1 MDAETPVRSGQERV
15 FALLEQKAELPALG
29 ASVAKVV
36 QLSSSADQD
45 LQQLANFILSD
56 VSLSQR
62 VLRVANSARFQTAAG
77 PCRLVSKA
85 IMLIGLDN
93 VRSLALTALLLD
105 KLSDRKKAARLRGE
119 FTCSFFASILAREAA
134 VRVPGTSPEEA
145 SISALFKN
153 LGRLLVVSLDLPL
166 HEEIVAHAREHNISE
181 NQAALPVIGMTYA
194 QLSGVVIRKWG
205 MPESIAQAVEDIP
218 AAMGNVSKLTNMQK
232 TQVVVSF
239 SNETAACMV
248 GSMGQKRERL
258 LTNVLKR
265 YGEPLQLERS
275 TLTTLTETV
284 GRDTINLTAGLGL
297 GYLVEESEAP
307 EEEEIAAAHAED
319 AASDLPLE
327 LRMDAQVPGRVVA
340 AAAAADAPAAAD
352 AAARGQGGQ
361 TQTHGAQA
369 AGQTPGK
376 GAPSAVNASFGSLVA
391 APQPAPPTTLEI
403 LLSYVQEIATT
414 MASGNM
420 NVQDVFALVLEA
432 LYSGMKFKR
441 VLGCLR
447 DPVRSLYRC
456 RTALGADRAEMLAR
470 FQFPLEYGP
479 DLFHAALAHQTDVHI
494 SDASDEKVASRL
506 PAWHRGLLP
515 ATRSFFLLPLVVN
528 KHVVGFIYGDRDE
541 CDANAYSK
549 QELDLARTLRSQVL
563 LALRGIK

>member
-1 MDAETPVRSGQERV
+1 MEAVTQTPSGRERV
-15 FALLEQKAELPALG
+15 LALLEQKIELPALG

-45 LQQLANFILSD
+45 IQQLANFILSD
-56 VSLSQR
+56 VSLTQR

-134 VRVPGTSPEEA
+134 ERMPGTSPEEA

-166 HEEIVAHAREHNISE
+166 HEEIVALAREQNIAE
-181 NQAALPVIGMTYA
+181 NQAAVQLIGMTYP
-194 QLSGVVIRKWG
+194 QLSGMVIRQWG
-205 MPESIAQAVEDIP
+205 MPESIAQAVEGMP
-218 AAMGNVSKLTNMQK
+218 AAMGDVSRLTQMEK
-232 TQVVVSF
+232 TQIVVSF
-239 SNETAACMV
+239 SNETSACMV
-248 GSMGQKRERL
+248 GSIGQKRERL
-258 LTNVLKR
+258 LTQVLQR
-265 YGEPLQLERS
+265 YGTPLKLERS
-275 TLTTLTETV
+275 TLNTLTETV

-297 GYLVEESEAP
+297 GYLVEEAEAA
-307 EEEEIAAAHAED
+307 EEEVAADHEAD
-319 AASDLPLE
+319 ATSDDVPLE
-327 LRMDAQVPGRVVA
+327 LRMDAQLPQAGAAAQA
-340 AAAAADAPAAAD
+340 AAA
-352 AAARGQGGQ
+352 R
-361 TQTHGAQA
+361 A
-369 AGQTPGK
+369 AGKAGSAG
-376 GAPSAVNASFGSLVA
+376 GASAVNASLGDLA
-391 APQPAPPTTLEI
+391 ATPQPPAPTPLEI

-420 NVQDVFALVLEA
+420 NVQNVFVLVLEA
-432 LYSGMKFKR
+432 LYTGMKFKR

-447 DPVRSLYRC
+447 DPVRGLYRC
-456 RTALGADRAEMLAR
+456 RTALGADRGEMLAR
-470 FQFPLEYGP
+470 FQFPLEYSP

-494 SDASDEKVASRL
+494 SDARDEKVAARL
-506 PAWHRGLLP
+506 PQWYRGLLP
-515 ATRSFFLLPLVVN
+515 EARSFFLLPLVVN
-528 KHVVGFIYGDRDE
+528 KHVIGFIYGDRDE
-541 CDANAYSK
+541 CDVNAYSK

-563 LALRGIK
+563 LALRGVK

>member
-1 MDAETPVRSGQERV
+1 MDAVTQTPSGRERV
-15 FALLEQKAELPALG
+15 LALLEQKIELPALG

-45 LQQLANFILSD
+45 IQQLANFILSD
-56 VSLSQR
+56 VSLTQR

-134 VRVPGTSPEEA
+134 ERIAGTSPEEA

-166 HEEIVAHAREHNISE
+166 HEEIVALARDQNITE
-181 NQAALPVIGMTYA
+181 NQAAVRLIGMTYP
-194 QLSGVVIRKWG
+194 QLSGMVIRQWG
-205 MPESIAQAVEDIP
+205 MPESIAQAVEGTP
-218 AAMGNVSKLTNMQK
+218 AAMGDVSRLTQMEK
-232 TQVVVSF
+232 TQIVVSF
-239 SNETAACMV
+239 SNDTSACMV
-248 GSMGQKRERL
+248 GSIGQKRERL
-258 LTNVLKR
+258 LTQVLQR
-265 YGEPLQLERS
+265 YGTSLKLERS

-297 GYLVEESEAP
+297 GYLVEEAEAA
-307 EEEEIAAAHAED
+307 EEELAAEHEAE
-319 AASDLPLE
+319 ATSDDVPLE
-327 LRMDAQVPGRVVA
+327 LRMDAQLQLGGAAGA
-340 AAAAADAPAAAD
+340 AAQERDSAGAGAGGRSGG
-352 AAARGQGGQ
+352 RGGS
-361 TQTHGAQA
+361 
-369 AGQTPGK
+369 
-376 GAPSAVNASFGSLVA
+376 SAVNASLGELSA
-391 APQPAPPTTLEI
+391 TPQPPVPTALEI

-420 NVQDVFALVLEA
+420 NVQNVFVLVLEA
-432 LYSGMKFKR
+432 LYTGMKFKR

-447 DPVRSLYRC
+447 DPVRGLYRC
-456 RTALGADRAEMLAR
+456 RTALGADRGDMLAR
-470 FQFPLEYGP
+470 FQFPLEYAP

-494 SDASDEKVASRL
+494 SDARDEKVAARL
-506 PAWHRGLLP
+506 PQWYRGLLP
-515 ATRSFFLLPLVVN
+515 EARSFFLLPLVVN
-528 KHVVGFIYGDRDE
+528 KHVIGFIYGDRDE
-541 CDANAYSK
+541 CDINAYSK

-563 LALRGIK
+563 LALRGVK

>member
-1 MDAETPVRSGQERV
+1 MDALTHATSGQDRV
-15 FALLEQKAELPALG
+15 LALLEQKAELPALG

-45 LQQLANFILSD
+45 IQQLANFILSD
-56 VSLSQR
+56 VSLTQR
-62 VLRVANSARFQTAAG
+62 VLRVANSARFQTAVG

-134 VRVPGTSPEEA
+134 ERLPGTSAEEA

-166 HEEIVAHAREHNISE
+166 HEEIVAVARDQNVPE
-181 NQAALPVIGMTYA
+181 NRAALEVIGMTYP
-194 QLSGVVIRKWG
+194 QLSGMVVRQWG
-205 MPESIAQAVEDIP
+205 MPESIAQSVEDTP
-218 AAMGNVSKLTNMQK
+218 AATMDLSKLTQMEK
-232 TQVVVSF
+232 TQLLVSF
-239 SNETAACMV
+239 SNETSACMV
-248 GSMGQKRERL
+248 GSIGQKRERL
-258 LTNVLKR
+258 LTQVLKR
-265 YGEPLQLERS
+265 YGQPLKLERA

-297 GYLVEESEAP
+297 GYLVEEAEAV
-307 EEEEIAAAHAED
+307 EEDEIAAAHQADAVAE
-319 AASDLPLE
+319 LPLE
-327 LRMDAQVPGRVVA
+327 LRMDAQVSAHDARGAVAADSNA
-340 AAAAADAPAAAD
+340 AAAGD
-352 AAARGQGGQ
+352 GS
-361 TQTHGAQA
+361 
-369 AGQTPGK
+369 K
-376 GAPSAVNASFGSLVA
+376 GRSVVNASLAGVA
-391 APQPAPPTTLEI
+391 ATPQSAPPTTLDI

-414 MASGNM
+414 MAGGNM
-420 NVQDVFALVLEA
+420 NVQDVFVLVLEA
-432 LYSGMKFKR
+432 LYSGLKFKR

-447 DPVRSLYRC
+447 DPVRGMYRC
-456 RTALGADRAEMLAR
+456 RAALGADRADMLAR

-494 SDASDEKVASRL
+494 SDASDDKVAARL

-541 CDANAYSK
+541 CDMNVYTK

-563 LALRGIK
+563 LALRGLK

>member
-1 MDAETPVRSGQERV
+1 MDAETPLRSGEERV
-15 FALLEQKAELPALG
+15 LALLEQKAELPALG

-62 VLRVANSARFQTAAG
+62 VLRVANSARFQVAAG

-134 VRVPGTSPEEA
+134 GRVPGTSPEEA

-194 QLSGVVIRKWG
+194 QLSGVVIRQWG

-218 AAMGNVSKLTNMQK
+218 PATGNVSRLTNMQK
-232 TQVVVSF
+232 TQIVVSF
-239 SNETAACMV
+239 SNETAACMA
-248 GSMGQKRERL
+248 GSVGQKRERL

-275 TLTTLTETV
+275 TLTTLTEAV

-297 GYLVEESEAP
+297 GYLVEESETS
-307 EEEEIAAAHAED
+307 EEEEIAAAHAAD

-340 AAAAADAPAAAD
+340 AAAAAADPPAAAK
-352 AAARGQGGQ
+352 GQGGQ
-361 TQTHGAQA
+361 TQAHGAQA
-369 AGQTPGK
+369 GQTSGK
-376 GAPSAVNASFGSLVA
+376 VAPSAVNASFEGLVA
-391 APQPAPPTTLEI
+391 APRPAPPTTLEI

-414 MASGNM
+414 MASGNV

-432 LYSGMKFKR
+432 LYSGMRFKR
-441 VLGCLR
+441 VLGCIR

-456 RTALGADRAEMLAR
+456 RTALGADRADMLAR

-494 SDASDEKVASRL
+494 SDASDEKVSSRL

-515 ATRSFFLLPLVVN
+515 ETRSFVLLPLVVN
-528 KHVVGFIYGDRDE
+528 NHVVGFVYGDRDE
-541 CDANAYSK
+541 CDAHAYSK

>member
-1 MDAETPVRSGQERV
+1 MDAVTQGRSGQERLQ
-15 FALLEQKAELPALG
+15 ALLGQKAELPALG

-45 LQQLANFILSD
+45 IQQLANFILSD
-56 VSLSQR
+56 VSLTQR

-134 VRVPGTSPEEA
+134 ERMPGTSPEEA

-166 HEEIVAHAREHNISE
+166 HEEIVAAAREQNIPE
-181 NQAALPVIGMTYA
+181 NQAAVPIIGMTYA
-194 QLSGVVIRKWG
+194 QLSGMVIRMWG

-218 AAMGNVSKLTNMQK
+218 PAAGDVSRLTQMQK

-248 GSMGQKRERL
+248 GSVGQKRERL

-265 YGEPLQLERS
+265 YGAPLKLERA
-275 TLTTLTETV
+275 TLNTLTETV

-297 GYLVEESEAP
+297 GYLVEEAEASD
-307 EEEEIAAAHAED
+307 EEEMAAAHEAE

-327 LRMDAQVPGRVVA
+327 LRIDAQVPSRGA
-340 AAAAADAPAAAD
+340 AAAEAGADNKAKAAA
-352 AAARGQGGQ
+352 AS
-361 TQTHGAQA
+361 GA
-369 AGQTPGK
+369 T
-376 GAPSAVNASFGSLVA
+376 APSAVSASLANVGA
-391 APQPAPPTTLEI
+391 APQPSPATTLEI

-414 MASGNM
+414 MAAGNM
-420 NVQDVFALVLEA
+420 SLQDVFALVLEA

-447 DPVRSLYRC
+447 DPVRGLYRC

-470 FQFPLEYGP
+470 FHFPLEYGP

-494 SDASDEKVASRL
+494 SDAADEKVASRL
-506 PAWHRGLLP
+506 PAWYRGLLP
-515 ATRSFFLLPLVVN
+515 SARSFFLLPLVVN
-528 KHVVGFIYGDRDE
+528 K
-541 CDANAYSK
+541 
-549 QELDLARTLRSQVL
+549 
-563 LALRGIK
+563 

>member
-1 MDAETPVRSGQERV
+1 MDAETLVRSGQERV
-15 FALLEQKAELPALG
+15 LALLEQKAELPALG

-134 VRVPGTSPEEA
+134 GRVSGTSPEEA

-166 HEEIVAHAREHNISE
+166 HEEIVAHARQHNISE

-194 QLSGVVIRKWG
+194 QLSGVVIRQWG

-218 AAMGNVSKLTNMQK
+218 AAIGNVSRLTNMQK
-232 TQVVVSF
+232 MQVVVSF

-248 GSMGQKRERL
+248 GSVGQKRERL

-340 AAAAADAPAAAD
+340 AAAAADPPAAAK
-352 AAARGQGGQ
+352 GQGGQ
-361 TQTHGAQA
+361 TQAHGAQA
-369 AGQTPGK
+369 SAQISGK
-376 GAPSAVNASFGSLVA
+376 GAPSAVNASLESLAA
-391 APQPAPPTTLEI
+391 APQPAPFEI

-414 MASGNM
+414 MASGNV

-456 RTALGADRAEMLAR
+456 RTALGADRADMLAR

-494 SDASDEKVASRL
+494 SDASDEKVSSRL

-515 ATRSFFLLPLVVN
+515 ETRSFFLLPLVVN

>member
-1 MDAETPVRSGQERV
+1 MAAVIQTPSGRERV
-15 FALLEQKAELPALG
+15 LALLEQKIELPALG

-45 LQQLANFILSD
+45 IQQLANFILSD
-56 VSLSQR
+56 VSLTQR

-134 VRVPGTSPEEA
+134 ERIAGTSPEEA

-166 HEEIVAHAREHNISE
+166 HEEIAALARDQNITE
-181 NQAALPVIGMTYA
+181 NQAAVQLIGMTYP
-194 QLSGVVIRKWG
+194 QLSGMVIRQWG
-205 MPESIAQAVEDIP
+205 MPESIAQAVEGTP
-218 AAMGNVSKLTNMQK
+218 AAMADVSRLTQMEKMQI
-232 TQVVVSF
+232 VVSF
-239 SNETAACMV
+239 SNDTSACMV
-248 GSMGQKRERL
+248 GSIGQKRERL
-258 LTNVLKR
+258 LTQVLQR
-265 YGEPLQLERS
+265 YGTSLKLERS
-275 TLTTLTETV
+275 TLNTLTETV

-297 GYLVEESEAP
+297 GYLVEEAEVA
-307 EEEEIAAAHAED
+307 EEELAAQHEAE
-319 AASDLPLE
+319 ATSDDVPLE
-327 LRMDAQVPGRVVA
+327 LRMDAQLNPGGAVGA
-340 AAAAADAPAAAD
+340 AALERDSAGASA
-352 AAARGQGGQ
+352 GGRS
-361 TQTHGAQA
+361 GSS
-369 AGQTPGK
+369 GGS
-376 GAPSAVNASFGSLVA
+376 SAVNASLGELA
-391 APQPAPPTTLEI
+391 PTPQPPALEI

-414 MASGNM
+414 MANGNM
-420 NVQDVFALVLEA
+420 NVQNVFVLVLEA
-432 LYSGMKFKR
+432 LYTGMKFKR

-447 DPVRSLYRC
+447 DPVRGLYRC
-456 RTALGADRAEMLAR
+456 RSALGADRGDMLAR
-470 FQFPLEYGP
+470 FQFPLEYAP

-494 SDASDEKVASRL
+494 SDARDEKVAARL
-506 PAWHRGLLP
+506 PQWYRGLLP
-515 ATRSFFLLPLVVN
+515 EARSFFLLPLVVN

-541 CDANAYSK
+541 CDINAYSK

-563 LALRGIK
+563 LALRGVK